1 MFVYCIIYCL
11 CHVINS
17 KFVGSYIDA
26 PDWIKNRKATTSPIN
41 KNGSKVALNHKI
53 NRRNNIKI

>member
-41 KNGSKVALNHKI
+41 KNGSNS
-53 NRRNNIKI
+53 RIKS